1 MIVRIFWAALA
12 VLTLSTTLA
21 LADAQRLAAQK
32 CALSTRAPG
41 NYNVSNA
48 PGLPHVLPGQGGT
61 TDGAARINDCLKDA
75 YGLQYGARPG
85 TTPAADITP
94 QTAAATVQEC
104 KRIRNRRIGAGVAG
118 AVGFTLGLGDP
129 YTAAAIGGAVG
140 VGIATRRE
148 NRRYADCVAAATAPP
163 VDTNAA
169 IYVGCSRRG
178 GVMSR
183 GTSLCVA
190 P

>member
-75 YGLQYGARPG
+75 YGVQYGAKAG
-85 TTPAADITP
+85 GVA
-94 QTAAATVQEC
+94 AAATSPVAATDSSGRLNC
-104 KRIRNRRIGAGVAG
+104 ARILNRSPGRAAAYSFGSSIVAG
-118 AVGFTLGLGDP
+118 A
-129 YTAAAIGGAVG
+129 IGASIQAG
-140 VGIATRRE
+140 VYQNNL
-148 NRRYADCVAAATAPP
+148 NRCLAQAATAPP

-178 GVMSR
+178 GVMR
-183 GTSLCVA
+183 QGTSLCVA